1 VTKHSLPV
9 KSPTDESTF
18 RRHIDRLVG
27 KPCWSVV
34 AGASTGSTVA
44 IDIGDRVPRD
54 APLTNAHL
62 SEDQKRYEAECI
74 VFVECAW
81 RLDRDGL
88 IACGWQDFA
97 ENGDMPPR
105 LRDLIGQEVETV
117 EANRSGWDL
126 ILKLSGGLTLRLF
139 NDAGVRG
146 DDAYSV
152 FVPGSIVTVSGN
164 GRLTIESRT
173 SA

>member
-1 VTKHSLPV
+1 
-9 KSPTDESTF
+9 
-18 RRHIDRLVG
+18 
-27 KPCWSVV
+27 
-34 AGASTGSTVA
+34 
-44 IDIGDRVPRD
+44 
-54 APLTNAHL
+54 
-62 SEDQKRYEAECI
+62 
-74 VFVECAW
+74 
-81 RLDRDGL
+81 
-88 IACGWQDFA
+88 
-97 ENGDMPPR
+97 MPPR

-117 EANRSGWDL
+117 ESNRSGWDL
-126 ILKLSGGLTLRLF
+126 ILKLSGGLTLRHF